1 MENLS
6 SDFATNDVTE
16 GDNAPIIDS
25 VEAPEDAASITI
37 ADPSDSPVF
46 SRCGCC
52 MHQSFDFGHNRG
64 RPEASPEIIADVFD
78 RESEEAAN
86 DREAEN
92 RESKNLD
99 ENSEEADER
108 SEDET
113 STVLMDTDDFTDD
126 VNTTGVLVPDGTV
139 TTGNIE
145 VEGDSDWFA
154 IEVIAG
160 NTYNVDFSTLP
171 SGPDLEFSLYDLSLI
186 HI

>member
-1 MENLS
+1 MRRL
-6 SDFATNDVTE
+6 
-16 GDNAPIIDS
+16 
-25 VEAPEDAASITI
+25 
-37 ADPSDSPVF
+37 
-46 SRCGCC
+46 
-52 MHQSFDFGHNRG
+52 RG
-64 RPEASPEIIADVFD
+64 RAIQYS
-78 RESEEAAN
+78 N

-92 RESKNLD
+92 REPKNLN

-171 SGPDLEFSLYDLSLI
+171 SGPDLEFSLYDNLGNFIAAGDPFFQDSFIFTATETTTYYVQADAFEVGPFFLNCALGLKYY
-186 HI
+186 